1 MDSRSSLFSL
11 IPIAFVVIV
20 IVYEKFIR
28 QKKIRDDYDEMQ
40 LSIRGKG
47 AWYGFYILIVYLGVL
62 YVLEGILEFRFLTGA
77 HAVFLG
83 IMLSGSVIAGYSI
96 LHDSYYGM
104 NRSRSRNYPFF
115 AVLIVIEAVSIFYL
129 IRLVREGMFSD
140 LRTACADDRLRIR
153 CVDDRI
159 RRLLRFPDFEALP
172 LTVHDMAAE
181 LSDDPELFGV
191 GVPEHDLVDRKL
203 LIPLQ
208 ESVDKNDSA
217 HARAADYADFHDG
230 FPPACFQ

>member
-40 LSIRGKG
+40 LSIREKG

-140 LRTACADDRLRIR
+140 LRTACADDRLMIVL
-153 CVDDRI
+153 C
-159 RRLLRFPDFEALP
+159 
-172 LTVHDMAAE
+172 
-181 LSDDPELFGV
+181 
-191 GVPEHDLVDRKL
+191 
-203 LIPLQ
+203 IPLFTTILVTTLIRHLKP
-208 ESVDKNDSA
+208 EEEEA
-217 HARAADYADFHDG
+217 
-230 FPPACFQ
+230 